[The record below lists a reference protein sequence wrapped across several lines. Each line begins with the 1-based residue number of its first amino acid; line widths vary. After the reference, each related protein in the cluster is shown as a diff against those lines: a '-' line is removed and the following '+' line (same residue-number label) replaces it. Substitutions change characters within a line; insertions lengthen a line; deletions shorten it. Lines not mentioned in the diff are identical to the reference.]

1 MKNNLLSHQ
10 QLRVIVLTL
19 ILGALA
25 FAIPFL
31 GWGGDWTILQEFR
44 IPRAV
49 LAFAVGGSLALCGLL
64 LQLILQN
71 ALCEPYILGLP
82 AGGTLGFIAG
92 SILRLPSLI
101 PGFSIAAFL
110 GTLSFGAVIVRVA
123 RRESTSLILLTGVM
137 LNFVGSSVVTL
148 WMTLSDPSQSQ
159 AAIRWLFG
167 DLSRSEWAPTLAL
180 LILGVTALVYF
191 WSRAR
196 DLDALLL
203 GESTARS
210 LGVPIQRLRREVLFA
225 TALLLS
231 LSVSLAGTIGFVGLM
246 VPHWVR
252 GMVGSLHRRS
262 VPITFVWGGLLLVI
276 ADGVSRHL
284 FEPYEIPIGVMTSFI
299 GAPFFIYV
307 LMKRRGGRTT

>member
-1 MKNNLLSHQ
+1 MKS
-10 QLRVIVLTL
+10 TKL
-19 ILGALA
+19 ILITALLVALA
-25 FAIPFL
+25 LVSPFL
-31 GWGGDWTILQEFR
+31 GWGNDWSILAEFR

-71 ALCEPYILGLP
+71 SLCEPYILGLP
-82 AGGTLGFIAG
+82 AGGTLGYIAG
-92 SILRLPSLI
+92 SVLRIPGLI
-101 PGFSIAAFL
+101 PGFSVSAFL
-110 GTLSFGAVIVRVA
+110 GTLSFGAIIVRVA

-167 DLSRSEWAPTLAL
+167 DLSRSEWGPTITL
-180 LILGVTALVYF
+180 LFLGLLVLGYF
-191 WSRAR
+191 WWRSR

-210 LGVPIQRLRREVLFA
+210 LGVPVQSLRREVLFA

-231 LSVSLAGTIGFVGLM
+231 ISVSLAGTIGFVGLM
-246 VPHWVR
+246 IPHWVR

-262 VPITFVWGGLLLVI
+262 VPITFLWGGLLLVI

-307 LMKRRGGRTT
+307 LMKRRGGRAA

>member
-1 MKNNLLSHQ
+1 MKQSKSILITVLL
-10 QLRVIVLTL
+10 LALA
-19 ILGALA
+19 LGA
-25 FAIPFL
+25 PFL
-31 GWGGDWTILQEFR
+31 GWANDWAILEEFR

-71 ALCEPYILGLP
+71 SLCEPYILGLP

-92 SILRLPSLI
+92 SVLKFPSFI
-101 PGFSIAAFL
+101 PGFSISAFL
-110 GTLSFGAVIVRVA
+110 GTLSFGAIIVRVA

-167 DLSRSEWAPTLAL
+167 DLSRSEWPPTIAL
-180 LILGVTALVYF
+180 LILGSFALAYF

-203 GESTARS
+203 GESAARS

-231 LSVSLAGTIGFVGLM
+231 ISVSLAGTIGFVGLM

-262 VPITFVWGGLLLVI
+262 VPITFTWGGLLLVI
-276 ADGVSRHL
+276 ADGVSRHV

-307 LMKRRGGRTT
+307 LMKRRGGRTP